1 MQDACL
7 AQLHLF
13 TLKQICQLE
22 WASSQLKPKQT
33 QSRFN
38 TLLMQQALDSVD
50 KASVDELNYIMQGF
64 RNKQNK
70 GIYQKV
76 RKTLVDRKKELFT
89 ETEHKHHDMINL
101 LY

>member
-1 MQDACL
+1 
-7 AQLHLF
+7 
-13 TLKQICQLE
+13 
-22 WASSQLKPKQT
+22 
-33 QSRFN
+33 
-38 TLLMQQALDSVD
+38 MQQALDSVD

-76 RKTLVDRKKELFT
+76 RKTLVDRKKKLFT